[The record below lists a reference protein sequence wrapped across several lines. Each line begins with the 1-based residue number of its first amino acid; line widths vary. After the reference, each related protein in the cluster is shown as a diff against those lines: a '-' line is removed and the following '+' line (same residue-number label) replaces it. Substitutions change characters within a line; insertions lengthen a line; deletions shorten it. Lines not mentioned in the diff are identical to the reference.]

1 MLTRETVDGP
11 MELLVAEPSGPVR
24 GGVVVIQEAF
34 GLTDHI
40 GRICERLAA
49 VGWLAVAPA
58 LFHRTGS
65 PVFGYG
71 DLAEVAPHFLAIG
84 ADGLRT
90 DVGIAIDVLA
100 EAGVAPR
107 HRGIIGFCMGGT
119 VALWAATEFE
129 LGAAVSFYGGG
140 VLDGRFGL
148 PSLVELAPTLRA
160 PWQGHYGDL
169 DRSIP
174 VVQVE
179 ALRVAADRAAVP
191 TELYRHADAE
201 HGFNCDDRDAFEPA
215 SAAAAW
221 QRSLDWFDQHLA

>member
-1 MLTRETVDGP
+1 
-11 MELLVAEPSGPVR
+11 
-24 GGVVVIQEAF
+24 
-34 GLTDHI
+34 
-40 GRICERLAA
+40 
-49 VGWLAVAPA
+49 
-58 LFHRTGS
+58 
-65 PVFGYG
+65 VFGYG

-179 ALRVAADRAAVP
+179 ALRVAADRARSRRSCTAMRMP
-191 TELYRHADAE
+191 NTGSTATIATRSNLR
-201 HGFNCDDRDAFEPA
+201 RL
-215 SAAAAW
+215 AAAW